1 MIYIFAK
8 ITKNNN
14 LSKKLVKKS
23 VCHFFNKK
31 NLLFTKECFNFAVEE
46 FKKRKNTQL
55 RSQKTHI
62 SFFKI
67 QVIII
72 LCLIF

>member
-23 VCHFFNKK
+23 VCVIFLIKK
-31 NLLFTKECFNFAVEE
+31 LAFY
-46 FKKRKNTQL
+46 KRV
-55 RSQKTHI
+55 
-62 SFFKI
+62 F
-67 QVIII
+67 
-72 LCLIF
+72 

>member
-1 MIYIFAK
+1 MIYIFC
-8 ITKNNN
+8 KNNKKQQ
-14 LSKKLVKKS
+14 LKQKISKKKCVS
-23 VCHFFNKK
+23 FFYKK

>member
-1 MIYIFAK
+1 MIYIFAN
-8 ITKNNN
+8 IT
-14 LSKKLVKKS
+14 
-23 VCHFFNKK
+23 K

>member
-23 VCHFFNKK
+23 VC
-31 NLLFTKECFNFAVEE
+31 
-46 FKKRKNTQL
+46 
-55 RSQKTHI
+55 
-62 SFFKI
+62 
-67 QVIII
+67 VIFSNASCPELALPIMYLEDWQMLVLVPVSSI
-72 LCLIF
+72 TTM